1 MKTKLIKMS
10 PASLSKNKKKKKNKI
25 FITFLVGDN
34 IRNKDFICVGRLS
47 MKFYQDFPKFNGCLY
62 LW

>member
-1 MKTKLIKMS
+1 MKTKLIKKMS
-10 PASLSKNKKKKKNKI
+10 PASLSKNKKNKI
-25 FITFLVGDN
+25 FITVLVGGN

-47 MKFYQDFPKFNGCLY
+47 MKFYQDFAQFNACLY